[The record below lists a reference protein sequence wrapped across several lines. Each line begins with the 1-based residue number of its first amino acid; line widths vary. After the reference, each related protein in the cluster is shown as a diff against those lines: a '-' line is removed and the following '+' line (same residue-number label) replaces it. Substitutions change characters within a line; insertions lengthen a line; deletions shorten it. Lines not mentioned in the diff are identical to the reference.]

1 MRRLLLLLLS
11 QKGRKPPRS
20 SLASVLLRHLLPRNQ
35 ETGERERRRG
45 RRATMKEYWTALASL
60 MGALAFL
67 QAVLHAVFPA
77 ELRAAVAPLLARLTR
92 AFSPYCYFDVM
103 EMDGI
108 SSNEIY
114 DAVHLYLSSTAAPA
128 AGARLSLSRP
138 LNSSSFTFGLA
149 ASDRVV
155 DTFRGVA
162 VTWEHVVAPR
172 QSNGFSWRPL
182 PEEKR
187 RFTLRIRRGDRDK
200 LLPAYFDHIL
210 AAAEDIRRRSQDRLL
225 YTNARG
231 GAMDTRGL
239 PWDPVPFKHP
249 STFDTLAMDPARKEA
264 IKADLRDFA
273 DGSAFYERT
282 GRAWKRGYLLY
293 GPPGTGKSSMI
304 AAMANF
310 LGYDVYD
317 LELTEVSSNAELRKL
332 LMKTTAKSI
341 IVIEDIDCS
350 VDLTN
355 RAAPAPPPKPRP
367 NIDGTIDQDAG
378 AGRSI
383 TLSGLL
389 NFTDG
394 LWSCCGSERIFVFT
408 TNHVE
413 KLDPALL
420 RSGRMDM
427 HIFMSYCSFP
437 AAKILLKNYLG
448 FQGDELDRLGD
459 TDDGAAILRGL
470 EEWIDAAEIT
480 PADVSEVLIKNR
492 RNGQMQA
499 MQELL
504 DVIKARAE
512 KRQQSG
518 ALPAAAEKDAGGD
531 NEAEEEEKRALESP
545 KEGKEK
551 AGIDGCGGGG
561 QDEEADAK
569 KLN

>member
-1 MRRLLLLLLS
+1 MREYWT
-11 QKGRKPPRS
+11 
-20 SLASVLLRHLLPRNQ
+20 SLASV
-35 ETGERERRRG
+35 
-45 RRATMKEYWTALASL
+45 
-60 MGALAFL
+60 MGAVAFL
-67 QAVLHAVFPA
+67 QGVLHAVFPA
-77 ELRAAVAPLLARLTR
+77 ELRAAVARLMGRVTR
-92 AFSPYCYFDVM
+92 AFSPYCYFDVTETEGM
-103 EMDGI
+103 
-108 SSNEIY
+108 STNEIY
-114 DAVHLYLSSTAAPA
+114 DAVQLYLSSSAAPA

-138 LNSSSFTFGLA
+138 HNASSFTFGLA
-149 ASDRVV
+149 ASDRVF
-155 DTFRGVA
+155 DDFRGAA

-172 QSNGFSWRPL
+172 QSQGFSWRPL

-200 LLPAYFDHIL
+200 LLPAYLDHIL
-210 AAAEDIRRRSQDRLL
+210 AAAADIRRRSQDRLL

-231 GAMDTRGL
+231 GAMDARGL

-249 STFDTLAMDPARKEA
+249 STFDTLAMDPDHKAA
-264 IKADLRDFA
+264 IMADLRDFA

-304 AAMANF
+304 AAMANY

-317 LELTEVSSNAELRKL
+317 LELTEVGSNAELRKL
-332 LMKTTAKSI
+332 LMKTTSKSI

-355 RAAPAPPPKPRP
+355 RAASTLPAPKSRP
-367 NIDGTIDQDAG
+367 NIDGSIDQDASAG
-378 AGRSI
+378 AARSI

-408 TNHVE
+408 TNHIE

-437 AAKILLKNYLG
+437 ALKILLRNYLG
-448 FQGDELDRLGD
+448 LQDSDSD
-459 TDDGAAILRGL
+459 TSVAIMAGL
-470 EEWIDAAEIT
+470 ESWIDAAQIT

-492 RNGQMQA
+492 RNGSKEA
-499 MQELL
+499 MEGLL
-504 DVIKARAE
+504 EVLKERAE
-512 KRQQSG
+512 KRRRESG
-518 ALPAAAEKDAGGD
+518 PSAAGKEAGD
-531 NEAEEEEKRALESP
+531 NEEEEEEEEKRALESP
-545 KEGKEK
+545 KEGKEQ
-551 AGIDGCGGGG
+551 GGMDGGKDG
-561 QDEEADAK
+561 QDEETEAK
-569 KLN
+569 KQL

>member
-1 MRRLLLLLLS
+1 
-11 QKGRKPPRS
+11 
-20 SLASVLLRHLLPRNQ
+20 
-35 ETGERERRRG
+35 
-45 RRATMKEYWTALASL
+45 MKEYWTALASL
-60 MGALAFL
+60 MGAFAFL
-67 QAVLHAVFPA
+67 QGVLHTVFPA
-77 ELRAAVAPLLARLTR
+77 ELRAAVARLLGRLTR
-92 AFSPYCYFDVM
+92 AFSPYCYFDVT
-103 EMDGI
+103 EMDGM
-108 SSNEIY
+108 STNEIY
-114 DAVHLYLSSTAAPA
+114 DAVQLYLSSTAAPA
-128 AGARLSLSRP
+128 SGARLSLSRP
-138 LNSSSFTFGLA
+138 LNASSFTFGLA

-155 DTFRGVA
+155 DTFAGAA

-172 QSNGFSWRPL
+172 QGQGFSWRPL

-200 LLPAYFDHIL
+200 LLPAYLDHIL
-210 AAAEDIRRRSQDRLL
+210 AAAADIKRRSQDRLL
-225 YTNARG
+225 YTNSRG
-231 GAMDTRGL
+231 GAMDSRGL

-249 STFDTLAMDPARKEA
+249 STFDTLAMDPARKAA

-317 LELTEVSSNAELRKL
+317 LELTEVGSNAELRKL
-332 LMKTTAKSI
+332 LMKTTSKSI

-355 RAAPAPPPKPRP
+355 RAPAPAAVAPAPRLRP
-367 NIDGTIDQDAG
+367 AIDGAIDHQDCGAG
-378 AGRSI
+378 AARSTI

-394 LWSCCGSERIFVFT
+394 LWSCCGAERIFVFT

-437 AAKILLKNYLG
+437 ALKILLKNYLG
-448 FQGDELDRLGD
+448 YEPQGD
-459 TDDGAAILRGL
+459 DDDDEEEAAAVLRGL
-470 EEWIDAAEIT
+470 EEWVDAAEIT

-492 RNGQMQA
+492 RSGTAEA
-499 MQELL
+499 MRELL
-504 DVIKARAE
+504 GVLKARAE
-512 KRQQSG
+512 KRRG
-518 ALPAAAEKDAGGD
+518 GAAAAAGKEGGGGRKED
-531 NEAEEEEKRALESP
+531 EEEEEEEEKRALESP
-545 KEGKEK
+545 KDGKEQ
-551 AGIDGCGGGG
+551 AGVDSRGDG
-561 QDEEADAK
+561 QDEAEAEEAK
-569 KLN
+569 KQA

>member
-1 MRRLLLLLLS
+1 
-11 QKGRKPPRS
+11 
-20 SLASVLLRHLLPRNQ
+20 
-35 ETGERERRRG
+35 
-45 RRATMKEYWTALASL
+45 MKEYWTALASL
-60 MGALAFL
+60 MGAFAFL
-67 QAVLHAVFPA
+67 QGVLHTVFPA
-77 ELRAAVAPLLARLTR
+77 ELRVVLARLLGRVTR
-92 AFSPYCYFDVM
+92 AFSPYCYFDVT
-103 EMDGI
+103 ETDGM
-108 SSNEIY
+108 STNEIY
-114 DAVHLYLSSTAAPA
+114 DAVQLYLSSTAAPA

-138 LNSSSFTFGLA
+138 LNASSFTFGLA

-155 DTFRGVA
+155 DAFRGA
-162 VTWEHVVAPR
+162 SVTWEHVVAPR
-172 QSNGFSWRPL
+172 QGQGFSWRPL

-200 LLPAYFDHIL
+200 LLPAYLDHIL
-210 AAAEDIRRRSQDRLL
+210 ASAADIRRRSQDRLL

-231 GAMDTRGL
+231 GGAMDARGL

-249 STFDTLAMDPARKEA
+249 STFDTLAMDPERKAR
-264 IKADLRDFA
+264 IMADLRDFA
-273 DGSAFYERT
+273 EGSAFYERT

-317 LELTEVSSNAELRKL
+317 LELTEVGSNAELRKL
-332 LMKTTAKSI
+332 LMKTTSKSI

-355 RAAPAPPPKPRP
+355 RASAAAAAQQPKALPRP
-367 NIDGTIDQDAG
+367 SSIDGDPHQDGGG
-378 AGRSI
+378 ASTARSI

-394 LWSCCGSERIFVFT
+394 LWSCCGAERIFVFT
-408 TNHVE
+408 TNHIE

-427 HIFMSYCSFP
+427 HIFMSYCSFQ
-437 AAKILLKNYLG
+437 ALKILLKNYLAL
-448 FQGDELDRLGD
+448 QDDELQHF
-459 TDDGAAILRGL
+459 AASQVMKGL

-492 RNGQMQA
+492 RSGKEEA

-504 DVIKARAE
+504 DVFKARAE
-512 KRQQSG
+512 KRRRESG
-518 ALPAAAEKDAGGD
+518 GPASAGTEAGVA
-531 NEAEEEEKRALESP
+531 NEEEEEEEEKRALESP
-545 KEGKEK
+545 KEK
-551 AGIDGCGGGG
+551 ANGIDNSCGGGG
-561 QDEEADAK
+561 DDEPAEAK
-569 KLN
+569 KQV

>member
-1 MRRLLLLLLS
+1 
-11 QKGRKPPRS
+11 
-20 SLASVLLRHLLPRNQ
+20 
-35 ETGERERRRG
+35 
-45 RRATMKEYWTALASL
+45 MKEYWTALASL

-67 QAVLHAVFPA
+67 QGVLHAVFPT
-77 ELRAAVAPLLARLTR
+77 ELRAAVARLLGRVTR
-92 AFSPYCYFDVM
+92 AFSPYCYFDVT
-103 EMDGI
+103 EMDGM
-108 SSNEIY
+108 STNEIY
-114 DAVHLYLSSTAAPA
+114 DAVQLYLSSTAAPA

-138 LNSSSFTFGLA
+138 LNASSFTFGLA

-155 DTFRGVA
+155 DSFRGAA

-172 QSNGFSWRPL
+172 QGQGFSWRPL

-200 LLPAYFDHIL
+200 LLPAYLDHIL
-210 AAAEDIRRRSQDRLL
+210 AAAVDIRRRSQDRLL

-249 STFDTLAMDPARKEA
+249 STFDTLAMDPASKAA
-264 IKADLRDFA
+264 IMADLRDFA

-304 AAMANF
+304 AAMANY

-317 LELTEVSSNAELRKL
+317 LELTEVGSNAELRKL
-332 LMKTTAKSI
+332 LMKTTSKSI

-355 RAAPAPPPKPRP
+355 RVAAPPAPKPRP
-367 NIDGTIDQDAG
+367 NIDGTINQDGGTG

-394 LWSCCGSERIFVFT
+394 LWSCCGAERIFVFT

-437 AAKILLKNYLG
+437 ALRILLKNYIG
-448 FQGDELDRLGD
+448 FQGDELDHPSD
-459 TDDGAAILRGL
+459 SDDGAAVMQGL
-470 EEWIDAAEIT
+470 EEWIDSAEIT

-492 RNGQMQA
+492 RNGKKEA
-499 MQELL
+499 MRELL
-504 DVIKARAE
+504 DLLKARAE
-512 KRQQSG
+512 KRRRNSCTV
-518 ALPAAAEKDAGGD
+518 AVTAKEGGD
-531 NEAEEEEKRALESP
+531 NEEEEEKRALESP
-545 KEGKEK
+545 KEGKEQ
-551 AGIDGCGGGG
+551 AGIDSCRDG
-561 QDEEADAK
+561 QDEEAEAK
-569 KLN
+569 KQV

>member
-1 MRRLLLLLLS
+1 
-11 QKGRKPPRS
+11 
-20 SLASVLLRHLLPRNQ
+20 
-35 ETGERERRRG
+35 
-45 RRATMKEYWTALASL
+45 MKEYWTALASL
-60 MGALAFL
+60 MGAFAFL
-67 QAVLHAVFPA
+67 QGVLHAVFPA
-77 ELRAAVAPLLARLTR
+77 ELRAAVARLLGRVTR
-92 AFSPYCYFDVM
+92 AFSPYCYFDVT
-103 EMDGI
+103 EMDGMGT
-108 SSNEIY
+108 NEIY
-114 DAVHLYLSSTAAPA
+114 DAVQLYLSSTAAPA

-138 LNSSSFTFGLA
+138 PNASSFTFGLA

-155 DTFRGVA
+155 DTFRDAA

-172 QSNGFSWRPL
+172 QGQGFSWRPL

-200 LLPAYFDHIL
+200 LLPAYLDHIL
-210 AAAEDIRRRSQDRLL
+210 VAAADIRRRSQDRLL

-231 GAMDTRGL
+231 GAMDARGL

-249 STFDTLAMDPARKEA
+249 STFETLAMDPARKAA
-264 IKADLRDFA
+264 IMADLRDFA

-304 AAMANF
+304 AAMGNY

-317 LELTEVSSNAELRKL
+317 LELTEVGSNAELRKL
-332 LMKTTAKSI
+332 LMKTTSKSI

-355 RAAPAPPPKPRP
+355 RAATPPAPKLRP
-367 NIDGTIDQDAG
+367 NIDGTIEHDGGAG
-378 AGRSI
+378 TGRSI

-394 LWSCCGSERIFVFT
+394 LWSCCGAERIFVFT
-408 TNHVE
+408 TNHIE

-427 HIFMSYCSFP
+427 HIFMSYCTFP
-437 AAKILLKNYLG
+437 ALKILLKNYLG
-448 FQGDELDRLGD
+448 FQGDELDLLGD
-459 TDDGAAILRGL
+459 SDDGAAVMRGL

-492 RNGQMQA
+492 RNGKKEA

-504 DVIKARAE
+504 DTLKVRAE
-512 KRQQSG
+512 KRRRDG
-518 ALPAAAEKDAGGD
+518 FTTAVVRKEGGGD
-531 NEAEEEEKRALESP
+531 NEEEEEKRALESP
-545 KEGKEK
+545 NEGKEQ
-551 AGIDGCGGGG
+551 AGIESCRDG
-561 QDEEADAK
+561 QDEETEAK
-569 KLN
+569 KQV

>member
-1 MRRLLLLLLS
+1 
-11 QKGRKPPRS
+11 
-20 SLASVLLRHLLPRNQ
+20 
-35 ETGERERRRG
+35 
-45 RRATMKEYWTALASL
+45 MKEYWTALASL
-60 MGALAFL
+60 MGAFAFL
-67 QAVLHAVFPA
+67 QGVVHTVFPA
-77 ELRAAVAPLLARLTR
+77 ELRVALARVLGRVTR
-92 AFSPYCYFDVM
+92 AFSPYCYFDVTETDGM
-103 EMDGI
+103 STNEM
-108 SSNEIY
+108 Y
-114 DAVHLYLSSTAAPA
+114 DAVQLYLSSTAAPA

-138 LNSSSFTFGLA
+138 LNASSFTFGLA

-155 DTFRGVA
+155 DAFRGA
-162 VTWEHVVAPR
+162 SVTWEHVVAPR
-172 QSNGFSWRPL
+172 QGQGFSWRPL

-200 LLPAYFDHIL
+200 LLPAYLDHIL
-210 AAAEDIRRRSQDRLL
+210 ASAADIRRRSQDRLL

-231 GAMDTRGL
+231 GGAMDARGL

-249 STFDTLAMDPARKEA
+249 STFHTLAMDPDRKAR
-264 IKADLRDFA
+264 IMADLRDFA
-273 DGSAFYERT
+273 EGSTFYERT

-317 LELTEVSSNAELRKL
+317 LELTEVGSNAELRKL
-332 LMKTTAKSI
+332 LMKTTSKSI

-355 RAAPAPPPKPRP
+355 RASAAAPPRP
-367 NIDGTIDQDAG
+367 TSIDGDPQDGGG
-378 AGRSI
+378 ASTARSI

-394 LWSCCGSERIFVFT
+394 LWSCCGAERIFVFT
-408 TNHVE
+408 TNHIE

-437 AAKILLKNYLG
+437 ALKILLNNYLA
-448 FQGDELDRLGD
+448 FQDDELQRF
-459 TDDGAAILRGL
+459 AASQVMKGL

-492 RNGQMQA
+492 RSGKEEA

-504 DVIKARAE
+504 DVLKARAWRE
-512 KRQQSG
+512 SG
-518 ALPAAAEKDAGGD
+518 GPASAG
-531 NEAEEEEKRALESP
+531 NEPGVGNEEEEEEEEEKRALESP
-545 KEGKEK
+545 KEK
-551 AGIDGCGGGG
+551 ANGILDNSCGGD
-561 QDEEADAK
+561 DEPAEANK
-569 KLN
+569 QVK